1 MPCGNA
7 GELVIARIFTA
18 LERWGDRI
26 DARTRRTARLRDA
39 ITSLRQQEAYLKD
52 LSRDPC
58 DPKLLAANLFITGAE
73 IGFECDTIE
82 RVIEEMEDE

>member
-1 MPCGNA
+1 M
-7 GELVIARIFTA
+7 IARLFTA

-26 DARTRRTARLRDA
+26 DARTRRAARLRDA
-39 ITSLRQQEAYLKD
+39 ITNLRQQEAYLKE
-52 LSRDPC
+52 LSRDC
-58 DPKLLAANLFITGAE
+58 DPRVLAANLFITGAE